1 MITKD
6 ELKKLDRVAL
16 ENEAKSLKKEYFNLK
31 LGMITGQVKDT
42 AQFEKIRKQVARML
56 TFARA
61 KQQPAKPQ
69 AKV

>member
-1 MITKD
+1 MTKD

-16 ENEAKSLKKEYFNLK
+16 ENEAKLLKKEYFNLK

-42 AQFEKIRKQVARML
+42 AQFEKIRRQVARML
-56 TFARA
+56 TLARA

-69 AKV
+69 TKV